1 MFSLNISPMLIGAI
15 FSLLAE
21 PTAESNKLTFSF
33 AISEFSGNESG
44 LPITEPINE
53 SPRVRFG
60 SSLVPIATNPPG
72 LTLSTVPAPVPKETI
87 SVIIGS

>member
-1 MFSLNISPMLIGAI
+1 MFNLNISPMLIGAI

-21 PTAESNKLTFSF
+21 PTAESNKLTFNF
-33 AISEFSGNESG
+33 AASEFSGKESG

-72 LTLSTVPAPVPKETI
+72 FTLSTVPAPVPNETI
-87 SVIIGS
+87 SVISGS